1 MENKR
6 RSLSTV
12 FLVIAIILIIVMG
25 ALLYKQKIEAD
36 RQIAELEN
44 NASKM
49 QETINDLQGKIDTI
63 SNTINSN
70 TTLEVD
76 NTQDATDE
84 VKYDME
90 IKISELES
98 VNYSDNAQLK
108 TLEDEYKGKTVKITG
123 YVTNFGDDDLE
134 PGRTYVNIG
143 NSTTYKNKIYAGG
156 MTSDSAV
163 KGQIDKLEKGQKISI
178 VGVAFKTGTPE
189 EDSWPMTLNDIKI
202 IEE

>member
-1 MENKR
+1 MENKKG
-6 RSLSTV
+6 SLSTV
-12 FLVIAIILIIVMG
+12 FLVIAINLIIVMG
-25 ALLYKQKIEAD
+25 IFMYMQKTEAG

-70 TTLEVD
+70 KTPEVD
-76 NTQDATDE
+76 NTQEKEDE
-84 VKYDME
+84 VKYDVE
-90 IKISELES
+90 IEMSELES

-108 TLEDEYKGKTVKITG
+108 ALEDKYKGKTVKITG
-123 YVTNFGDDDLE
+123 YVSNFGDDDLE
-134 PGRTYVNIG
+134 PGRTCVNIG

-156 MTSDSAV
+156 MTYDSAV
-163 KGQIDKLEKGQKISI
+163 KDQINKLEKGKKISI

-189 EDSWPMTLNDIKI
+189 EGSWPMGLNDIKI

>member
-1 MENKR
+1 MENKKG
-6 RSLSTV
+6 SLSTV
-12 FLVIAIILIIVMG
+12 ILIILIVVMG
-25 ALLYKQKIEAD
+25 ALLYMQKTEAD
-36 RQIAELEN
+36 RYIAELEN
-44 NASKM
+44 NASEL
-49 QETINDLQGKIDTI
+49 QETIDNLQEKIDTI

-70 TTLEVD
+70 KIPEVD
-76 NTQDATDE
+76 NTQDTTDE
-84 VKYDME
+84 LKYDVE
-90 IKISELES
+90 IEMSELES

-108 TLEDEYKGKTVKITG
+108 ALEDKYKGKTVKITG
-123 YVTNFGDDDLE
+123 YVSNFGDDDLE

-156 MTSDSAV
+156 MTSDNVV

-189 EDSWPMTLNDIKI
+189 ESSFPMTLYDIKI